1 MAWKC
6 SKNRK
11 PLIINGARQVGK
23 TWIIKAFGN
32 IEYKNMT
39 YINCDKVVEMKT
51 LFFDFNVEHLIRAF
65 SSITNERIVPSETL
79 IVIDEIQEVPIALT
93 ALKYF
98 CEDAPEYHILVAGSL
113 LGVSLH
119 NGTGFTVGKV
129 GKLRCTR

>member
-1 MAWKC
+1 MLEELK
-6 SKNRK
+6 RRED
-11 PLIINGARQVGK
+11 PL
-23 TWIIKAFGN
+23 
-32 IEYKNMT
+32 
-39 YINCDKVVEMKT
+39 KVLILTVHSE
-51 LFFDFNVEHLIRAF
+51 VEHLIRAF